1 MSKSNNQSG
10 GSGRRALLKGMAAAI
25 LGLAIGAATLMP
37 SAARAAEQRRPNIIL
52 MFADDQAKE
61 SMGYTGNTVIQT
73 PNMDRLAGDGVFFEN
88 AFVTTPICAV
98 SRASILTGQHM
109 RRHGIEDFATPLSDE
124 ALDHTYPVLLR
135 DAGYR
140 TAFLGKFAVGN
151 PKPEHAKRAL
161 PAHRFDMWY
170 GFPQNINFKQEVD
183 GEERYLTDEMTT
195 RAIEFMQSTPKDQPF
210 CITMA
215 YKEPH
220 GPLNYL
226 TPDFQDYYKDVEIPQ
241 PKTMTREA
249 YDKMP
254 AFVRH
259 SLNGSGDE
267 SRFVTNPEYFQQS
280 NRMLYAYI
288 SKMDQSVGTIIDA
301 VHAMGIAD
309 NTVIIYSSD
318 HGSFQGA
325 HGLKGKWL
333 LYEESIS
340 VPLIVWDGRLPENR
354 RGVRHDAMALNIDWA
369 PTMLDYA
376 GVDIP
381 ERMQG
386 KSLRPVVEGDAE
398 SLRDDA
404 YFEHTFKRPP
414 KFIIC
419 VSEGI
424 RTERW
429 KYIRYPKQEPVYEE
443 LFDLEKDPV
452 ELENLVDDAK
462 HAATLARLR
471 ARCDEYRGS
480 LE

>member
-1 MSKSNNQSG
+1 
-10 GSGRRALLKGMAAAI
+10 
-25 LGLAIGAATLMP
+25 LA
-37 SAARAAEQRRPNIIL
+37 E
-52 MFADDQAKE
+52 E
-61 SMGYTGNTVIQT
+61 
-73 PNMDRLAGDGVFFEN
+73 GVFFEN
-88 AFVTTPICAV
+88 AFITTPICAV

-109 RRHGIEDFATPLSDE
+109 RRHGIEDFATPLSAE
-124 ALDHTYPVLLR
+124 AFAETYPMLLR
-135 DAGYR
+135 EAGYR
-140 TAFLGKFAVGN
+140 TAYLGKFAVGS
-151 PKPEHAKRAL
+151 PKKMPHLSL
-161 PAHRFDMWY
+161 PAEKFDHWY
-170 GFPQNINFKQEVD
+170 GFPQAIHFKQVVD
-183 GEERYLTDEMTT
+183 GEERYLTAEMTKQ
-195 RAIEFMQSTPKDQPF
+195 AVEFMKSTPKDQPF

-220 GPLNYL
+220 GPLNYMD
-226 TPDFQDYYKDVEIPQ
+226 PEFPDYYKDVEIPQ

-249 YDKMP
+249 YDKLP

-267 SRFVTNPEYFQQS
+267 SLFVKNPEYYQQS
-280 NRMLYAYI
+280 TRKLYSYI
-288 SKMDQSVGTIIDA
+288 SKMDQSVGTIINA

-340 VPLIVWDGRLPENR
+340 VPLIVWDGRLPKNR

-386 KSLRPVVEGDAE
+386 KSLRPVVEGDVE

-404 YFEHTFKRPP
+404 YFEHTFSTDRHP
-414 KFIIC
+414 IC

-424 RTERW
+424 RTDRW

-443 LFDLEKDPV
+443 LFDLKKDPV
-452 ELENLVDDAK
+452 ELENLVNDDK
-462 HAATLARLR
+462 HAAALARVR
-471 ARCDEYRGS
+471 TRCDEYRGS

>member
-1 MSKSNNQSG
+1 MNESENLNTGMS
-10 GSGRRALLKGMAAAI
+10 RRKLLKGMASAI

-61 SMGYTGNTVIQT
+61 SMGYTGNPVIQT

-109 RRHGIEDFATPLSDE
+109 RRHGIEDFATPLSAE
-124 ALDHTYPVLLR
+124 AFAETYPMLLR
-135 DAGYR
+135 EAGYR
-140 TAFLGKFAVGN
+140 TAYLGKFAVGN
-151 PKPEHAKRAL
+151 PGKEPSLSQTAEK
-161 PAHRFDMWY
+161 FDHWY
-170 GFPQNINFKQEVD
+170 DFPQAIRFKQVVD

-226 TPDFQDYYKDVEIPQ
+226 DPDFPNYYEDVKIPA

-249 YDKMP
+249 YDKLP

-340 VPLIVWDGRLPENR
+340 VPLIVWDGRLPKNR

-386 KSLRPVVEGDAE
+386 KSLRPVVEGDVE

-404 YFEHTFKRPP
+404 YFEHTFKRLP
-414 KFIIC
+414 KFNIC

-424 RTERW
+424 RTDRW